1 MHGILIGA
9 QVYRYHNFD
18 ALINTQ
24 FSSNLSMNDQVV
36 LSTKVLDFELNQ
48 QTQKAMR
55 DDLVITT
62 IRIDTY
68 LVIIVIFISKNIDFT
83 GLATRKM
90 HILKDRVQ

>member
-1 MHGILIGA
+1 
-9 QVYRYHNFD
+9 
-18 ALINTQ
+18 
-24 FSSNLSMNDQVV
+24 MNDQVV
-36 LSTKVLDFELNQ
+36 LSTKVLGFELNQ

>member
-1 MHGILIGA
+1 
-9 QVYRYHNFD
+9 
-18 ALINTQ
+18 
-24 FSSNLSMNDQVV
+24 MNDQVV
-36 LSTKVLDFELNQ
+36 VSTKMLDFELNQ

-90 HILKDRVQ
+90 HILKDRIQ

>member
-1 MHGILIGA
+1 
-9 QVYRYHNFD
+9 
-18 ALINTQ
+18 
-24 FSSNLSMNDQVV
+24 MNDQVV
-36 LSTKVLDFELNQ
+36 VSTKMLDFELNQ

-62 IRIDTY
+62 TRIDTY

>member
-1 MHGILIGA
+1 M
-9 QVYRYHNFD
+9 
-18 ALINTQ
+18 
-24 FSSNLSMNDQVV
+24 
-36 LSTKVLDFELNQ
+36 LDFELNQ
-48 QTQKAMR
+48 QTQKTMR

-90 HILKDRVQ
+90 HTLKDRVQ

>member
-1 MHGILIGA
+1 
-9 QVYRYHNFD
+9 
-18 ALINTQ
+18 LINTQ

-36 LSTKVLDFELNQ
+36 VSTKMLDFELNQ

>member
-1 MHGILIGA
+1 
-9 QVYRYHNFD
+9 
-18 ALINTQ
+18 
-24 FSSNLSMNDQVV
+24 MNDQVV
-36 LSTKVLDFELNQ
+36 LSTKMLDFELNQ

>member
-1 MHGILIGA
+1 
-9 QVYRYHNFD
+9 
-18 ALINTQ
+18 
-24 FSSNLSMNDQVV
+24 MNDQVV
-36 LSTKVLDFELNQ
+36 LSTKMLDFELNQ

-90 HILKDRVQ
+90 HILKDRIQ

>member
-1 MHGILIGA
+1 M
-9 QVYRYHNFD
+9 
-18 ALINTQ
+18 
-24 FSSNLSMNDQVV
+24 
-36 LSTKVLDFELNQ
+36 LDFELNQ

>member
-1 MHGILIGA
+1 
-9 QVYRYHNFD
+9 
-18 ALINTQ
+18 
-24 FSSNLSMNDQVV
+24 MNDQVV

>member
-1 MHGILIGA
+1 
-9 QVYRYHNFD
+9 
-18 ALINTQ
+18 
-24 FSSNLSMNDQVV
+24 MNDQAVV
-36 LSTKVLDFELNQ
+36 STKMLDFELNQ

-90 HILKDRVQ
+90 HILKDRIQ

>member
-1 MHGILIGA
+1 
-9 QVYRYHNFD
+9 
-18 ALINTQ
+18 
-24 FSSNLSMNDQVV
+24 MNDQVV
-36 LSTKVLDFELNQ
+36 VSTKMLDFELNQ